1 MAARII
7 PAAPDLSGWAADPGC
22 TGLITGDGSE
32 GEAAPQVSAIIAA
45 SPPLVPRAPVP
56 ERLPRGN
63 LARLRAALATA
74 GLWLHEDDVERWL
87 AVLRRLYDPYVNAL
101 AERLLFTLPPWLPST
116 ASDDW

>member
-1 MAARII
+1 M
-7 PAAPDLSGWAADPGC
+7 
-22 TGLITGDGSE
+22 
-32 GEAAPQVSAIIAA
+32 
-45 SPPLVPRAPVP
+45 PRAPAP

-63 LARLRAALATA
+63 QARLRAALATA

-116 ASDDW
+116 ASDDWQTTAWEWDPAALPPVVGRDLT